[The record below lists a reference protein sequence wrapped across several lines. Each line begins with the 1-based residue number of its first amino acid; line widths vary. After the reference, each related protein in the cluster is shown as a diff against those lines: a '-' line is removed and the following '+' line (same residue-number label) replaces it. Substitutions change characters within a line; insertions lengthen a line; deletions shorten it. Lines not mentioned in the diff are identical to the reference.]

1 MYFAPNNTRLPIE
14 LYCIRA
20 CAVVETAAE
29 RANLL
34 AAWRQCLINGPSIP
48 SRPIKKQRK
57 LQPVSKECMGVPVN
71 TVESLELALSL

>member
-20 CAVVETAAE
+20 CAVVETATE
-29 RANLL
+29 RANLI

-48 SRPIKKQRK
+48 SKPIKKQRK
-57 LQPVSKECMGVPVN
+57 LQPVTKECMGIPVN
-71 TVESLELALSL
+71 TIESLELALSL